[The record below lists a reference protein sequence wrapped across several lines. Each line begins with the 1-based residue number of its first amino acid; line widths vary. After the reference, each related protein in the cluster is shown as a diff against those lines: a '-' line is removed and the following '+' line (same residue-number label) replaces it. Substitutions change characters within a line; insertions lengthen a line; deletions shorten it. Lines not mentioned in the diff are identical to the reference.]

1 MNDVHYLNNGYKIVF
16 MRKNLISMVT
26 VVVSQFIYLSLRA
39 QDIPQQYIDDAL
51 NNNLVLKEKKVSLDR
66 GLVALK
72 QARSLFLPTTWFET
86 QYTLASGGRSIDIPI
101 GDLLNPV
108 YKTLNQLTSTSHFPT
123 VSNKSEPLLPNNFY
137 DARIRTT
144 MPLINP
150 EIRINKDIK
159 QQEILLQQNDV
170 DIYKRELIKEVKTAY
185 YNYLLASE
193 GVRIYQNALQVVN
206 ENLRINQSLLANG
219 KGLPAYVSRAESEVS
234 KVRGQLQNAT
244 NEQINA
250 KSYFNFLLNKS
261 FSDSIDVA
269 EIRLDQNISPLS
281 TATSSG
287 AAREE
292 IKNLNISR
300 DINEN
305 VLKMNRSFRIPR
317 VNAFLDLASQG
328 FDFAVNDKS
337 FYYLGGVQLQIPIFS
352 GRRNLYKIE
361 QTKLDALTIDLT
373 KTNTANELD
382 LAASVSKN
390 NAASAYSNYQVAIR
404 QWESSQ
410 KYFKLIDKGYR
421 EGVNSFIEYLD
432 ARNQLTTSELQV
444 NITKYKTLAALAD
457 YERETASYSLK

>member
-1 MNDVHYLNNGYKIVF
+1 MKKY
-16 MRKNLISMVT
+16 LISMVAT
-26 VVVSQFIYLSLRA
+26 IAVQLICFSISA
-39 QDIPQQYIDDAL
+39 QGIPQQYIDEAL
-51 NNNLVLKEKKVSLDR
+51 NNNLVLKEKKVSLDK

-72 QARSLFLPTTWFET
+72 QARSFFLPTTWFET
-86 QYTLASGGRSIDIPI
+86 QYTLADGGRSIDLPI

-108 YKTLNQLTSTSHFPT
+108 YKTLNQLTSTNHFPT
-123 VSNKSEPLLPNNFY
+123 VSNTSEQLVPNNYY

-150 EIRINKDIK
+150 EIRINRDIK
-159 QQEILLQQNDV
+159 QQEILLQQNEV

-185 YNYLLASE
+185 YNFLLAGE

-206 ENLRINQSLLANG
+206 ENLRINQSLLSNG

-234 KVRGQLQNAT
+234 KVRGQLENAS
-244 NEQINA
+244 NEQKNA
-250 KSYFNFLLNKS
+250 ASYFNFLLNKS
-261 FSDSIDVA
+261 FTDSIVST
-269 EIRLDQNISPLS
+269 EILLDQNLFPLS
-281 TATSSG
+281 ATTNS
-287 AAREE
+287 AVAREE

-328 FDFAVNDKS
+328 YDFTVNDKS
-337 FYYLGGVQLQIPIFS
+337 LYYVGGLQLQVPIFS
-352 GRRNLYKIE
+352 GKRNLYKIE
-361 QTKLDALTIDLT
+361 QTKLDALAIELT
-373 KTNTANELD
+373 KNNTENQLN

-390 NAASAYSNYQVAIR
+390 NAASAYSNYQVATR

-457 YERETASYSLK
+457 YERQAASYSLK

>member
-1 MNDVHYLNNGYKIVF
+1 MKS
-16 MRKNLISMVT
+16 NLFSSLGLIASLF
-26 VVVSQFIYLSLRA
+26 VSSSTNA
-39 QDIPQQYIDDAL
+39 QDIPQQYIDEAL
-51 NNNLVLKEKKVSLDR
+51 NNNLVLKEKKVSLDK

-72 QARSLFLPTTWFET
+72 EARSLFLPTTWFET
-86 QYTLASGGRSIDIPI
+86 QYTVAKGGRSIDIPV

-108 YKTLNQLTSTSHFPT
+108 YKTLNQLSATNHFPM
-123 VSNKSEPLLPNNFY
+123 VSNTSEPLLPNNFY

-150 EIRINKDIK
+150 EIRINRDIK
-159 QQEILLQQNDV
+159 QQQISLQENEV
-170 DIYKRELIKEVKTAY
+170 DIYKRELIKEIKIAY
-185 YNYLLASE
+185 YTYLLSRE
-193 GVRIYQNALQVVN
+193 GVRIYQNAQQVVN

-234 KVRGQLQNAT
+234 KVNGQLQTAMNDQKNAS
-244 NEQINA
+244 A
-250 KSYFNFLLNKS
+250 YFNFLLNRPLT
-261 FSDSIDVA
+261 DSIITS
-269 EIRLDQNISPLS
+269 EILLDQDMFPLS
-281 TATSSG
+281 TATNTTKG
-287 AAREE
+287 REE

-300 DINEN
+300 DITEN
-305 VLKMNRSFRIPR
+305 ILKMNRTFRVPR

-328 FDFAVNDKS
+328 YDFTVNNKS

-352 GRRNLYKIE
+352 GKRNLYKIE
-361 QTKLDALTIDLT
+361 QTKLDALTVELT
-373 KTNTANELD
+373 TSNTKNQLD

-390 NAASAYSNYQVAIR
+390 NASSAYSNYQAAIR

-421 EGVNSFIEYLD
+421 EGVNSFIEFLD

-457 YERETASYSLK
+457 YERQTASYSFK

>member
-1 MNDVHYLNNGYKIVF
+1 MKSNLLSPLIVIASLF
-16 MRKNLISMVT
+16 
-26 VVVSQFIYLSLRA
+26 VSSSTNA
-39 QDIPQQYIDDAL
+39 QDIPPQYIDEAL
-51 NNNLVLKEKKVSLDR
+51 TIILFLKKKKVSLDK

-72 QARSLFLPTTWFET
+72 EARSLFLPTTWFET
-86 QYTLASGGRSIDIPI
+86 QYTVANGGRSIDIPI

-108 YKTLNQLTSTSHFPT
+108 YKTLNQLTATNHFPT
-123 VSNKSEPLLPNNFY
+123 VSNTSEQLLPNNFY

-150 EIRINKDIK
+150 EIRINRDIR
-159 QQEILLQQNDV
+159 QQEILLQQNEV

-185 YNYLLASE
+185 YNYLLAGE

-234 KVRGQLQNAT
+234 KVTGQLQNAT
-244 NEQINA
+244 NEQKNA
-250 KSYFNFLLNKS
+250 ASYFNFLLNKS
-261 FSDSIDVA
+261 FTDSIITA
-269 EIRLDQNISPLS
+269 EIHLDQNIFPLS
-281 TATSSG
+281 TATGSAG
-287 AAREE
+287 AREE

-317 VNAFLDLASQG
+317 VNAFLDLGSQG
-328 FDFAVNDKS
+328 FDLTVNDKS
-337 FYYLGGVQLQIPIFS
+337 PYYLGGVQLQIPIFS
-352 GRRNLYKIE
+352 GKRNLYKIE
-361 QTKLDALTIDLT
+361 QTKLDALTIELT
-373 KTNTANELD
+373 KNNTAHQLD

-390 NAASAYSNYQVAIR
+390 NAASAYSIYQAAIK

-457 YERETASYSLK
+457 YERQTASYSLK

>member
-1 MNDVHYLNNGYKIVF
+1 MKSNLLSPLFVIASLIGSSSTNG
-16 MRKNLISMVT
+16 
-26 VVVSQFIYLSLRA
+26 
-39 QDIPQQYIDDAL
+39 QDIPQQYIDEAL
-51 NNNLVLKEKKVSLDR
+51 NNNLVLKEKKVSLDK

-72 QARSLFLPTTWFET
+72 EARSLFLPTTWFET
-86 QYTLASGGRSIDIPI
+86 QYSVADGGRSIDLPV

-108 YKTLNQLTSTSHFPT
+108 YKTLNQLTGSNHFSTIG
-123 VSNKSEPLLPNNFY
+123 NRSEQLLPNNFY

-150 EIRINKDIK
+150 EIRINRDIK
-159 QQEILLQQNDV
+159 EQQISLQQNEV

-185 YNYLLASE
+185 YNYLLAGE
-193 GVRIYQNALQVVN
+193 GVRIYQNARQVVS
-206 ENLRINQSLLANG
+206 ENLRINRSLLANG

-234 KVRGQLQNAT
+234 KVQGQLQTAVNDQKNAS
-244 NEQINA
+244 A
-250 KSYFNFLLNKS
+250 YFNFLLNKP
-261 FSDSIDVA
+261 FEDSITAA
-269 EIRLDQNISPLS
+269 EIFLDGNIFPLS
-281 TATSSG
+281 TTTGSA

-317 VNAFLDLASQG
+317 VNVFLDLGSQG
-328 FDFAVNDKS
+328 FDFNVNNKS
-337 FYYLGGVQLQIPIFS
+337 VYYLGGVQLQIPIFS
-352 GRRNLYKIE
+352 GKRNLYKIE
-361 QTKLDALTIDLT
+361 QTKLDALTIELT
-373 KTNTANELD
+373 KNNTANRLD

-390 NAASAYSNYQVAIR
+390 NAASAYSNYQVAMK

-432 ARNQLTTSELQV
+432 ARNQLTNSELQV
-444 NITKYKTLAALAD
+444 NITKYKTLAALAN
-457 YERETASYSLK
+457 YERETATYSLK